1 MRLARRRL
9 PRAQFYR
16 IGISCC
22 INGKRLILNVLSYLS
37 AGKAGKVVAIVT
49 IEFIAMQNHYP
60 TAEFLLVDSD
70 PKLSEFLA
78 AYLSKRGHPC
88 NASPE
93 ADKALDWLGQN
104 RCEVVVVDL
113 KSQNATAS
121 SLIASVRAIDSR
133 LPIVVFTEKGCN
145 EAQVRAAMRAG
156 ASGYVS
162 KNLPTEQLYCV
173 LARVL
178 ATARYNARR
187 MRLQRELLGAA

>member
-1 MRLARRRL
+1 MGPA
-9 PRAQFYR
+9 
-16 IGISCC
+16 
-22 INGKRLILNVLSYLS
+22 
-37 AGKAGKVVAIVT
+37 KAGKVVAIVT
-49 IEFIAMQNHYP
+49 IEFIAMQNHYLA
-60 TAEFLLVDSD
+60 AEFLLVNSD
-70 PKLSEFLA
+70 PNLSGFLAGYLSE
-78 AYLSKRGHPC
+78 RGHPC

-93 ADKALDWLGQN
+93 ADKALAWLGQN

-113 KSQNATAS
+113 ESQNGTAT

-133 LPIVVFTEKGCN
+133 LPIVVFTEKGCS

-178 ATARYNARR
+178 AAARYNARR
-187 MRLQRELLGAA
+187 VRLQRELLGAA

>member
-1 MRLARRRL
+1 M
-9 PRAQFYR
+9 PKAQFYR
-16 IGISCC
+16 IEIFCC
-22 INGKRLILNVLSYLS
+22 ISYKYLILSIVSDLSPEET
-37 AGKAGKVVAIVT
+37 GKVVAIVT

-60 TAEFLLVDSD
+60 AAEFLLVDRD

-113 KSQNATAS
+113 KSQNGTAS